1 MADLTAADD
10 LALGPPYVVGA
21 NRTEDTAPAPE
32 VTVPEDEPFVR
43 FSKDEIDLF
52 YERFGDIEL
61 KDADGNV
68 YAEGPDANLASS
80 LVRQFSRE
88 NPELF
93 PGGYEGLVKS
103 QTSQDFKS
111 HPLWSALHGPFE
123 KLQKKP
129 ISDVDLINFFARNED
144 GEKFEEGTFFGG
156 MKREILPSVFS
167 MSGAVAAGKTAS
179 RLTSPIPA
187 TTPVTAAVKFGVPL
201 GAAVIGGLTGYKAG
215 EGSANLLLGE
225 EGPISPGTR
234 IQYEMGKTAASG
246 LGWLPTP
253 YLISSKVNLGGAEY
267 LTNLAKRRAELMG
280 TKVDDVSFVKPKSKF
295 GFRLQD
301 TTVVPYLKSTKYVQD
316 QGPRAA
322 RMVRFAET
330 MLSTTGKSAKVAP
343 IPLAIGE
350 VAATA
355 GSTLGTGVAESQYP
369 GEALPR
375 IGFEL
380 LFGTPFGLA
389 GAGSEKL
396 VAATSAA
403 AEGFKNYGGIKGILK
418 AFSVSRQNK
427 GAQRIVEILEGQGY
441 TSEDI
446 AEIARK
452 LGSDD
457 IDNMLVDE
465 AGNKI
470 SLTAG
475 TKSGDPI
482 MMAIEASI
490 AQSSPTLGRARDTA
504 SEETSNMIR
513 NQINAL
519 ILAAKG
525 GDQALNQGALQE
537 IARITQSVFERGMVE
552 RLSKATDNV
561 LAATQRVK
569 GKDIDNAALG
579 RQLFN
584 VVDTQMELA
593 RKQEK
598 ALWQAVPNIE
608 ITTFRNAD
616 GEDIDVPNFISAWD
630 NSVPRTKEAKD
641 EVDSLLSPLA
651 KFVERKREELNL
663 AGDPMP
669 ELDMGFQRRLTELN
683 ERTQGLSVEA
693 KAREIKAEQDSLIRV
708 DAGSPQGDY
717 FQYLQRMMDDGPA
730 GEITP
735 LTLVEVQ
742 DMRQKALSLGRRLR
756 SSGDDNEAR
765 IAYAF
770 AEGLLDDLNA
780 LEAVADASYQTARSY
795 SRALNDTFTRTF
807 AGDILGTAKTGEA
820 RIAPELLANRVLAGG
835 VDPTLLRVN
844 QLKNIATFMR
854 TEGVPGS
861 TPEDTLNTVSGSIE
875 DMLRNVRAEAYREV
889 RDPETGDITP
899 RIDETAL
906 RGWLE
911 KNKELLGDDGFAAL
925 RRDLEDS
932 EKAEVILRQT
942 QLKNKKRTRRL
953 NNMKVLQNILPQV
966 TESPIHAVGDAITGK
981 APVRDLNRL
990 LKMADNKNLSESQR
1004 AAAKEGIKASILEY
1018 AQVKS
1023 GISGGGGDARTMYRT
1038 LFTGMEGSPSN
1049 MSPVDYMKSKG
1060 LITDS
1065 EAKTMETFLTEL
1077 ARVETAAVNG
1087 NLVDIAKEMG
1097 PMVDFYV
1104 SIAGSA
1110 AGTRAYNMMVGGS
1123 GPGAITAASR
1133 GQEFLRQ
1140 VFSKVPESLKMDV
1153 MGELMTNPKLL
1164 ADLLR
1169 KTSTQ
1174 RERTGLLSSIKEQFQ
1189 ELGFIRPV
1197 RRELGSTFREVDDE
1211 IDQQI
1216 TEQEV
1221 SSPPVDEP
1229 VPAPVLDTPTTSAV
1243 PVSPMRSVAPPPM
1256 SPAPSPVAMAPPPA
1270 APAPSSGPVNREQYA
1285 ALFPNDLASGMIR
1298 QQGTAL
1304 MADGG
1309 AVKHF
1314 AAGGRADG
1322 PGSDNFGSE
1331 ASQHGSGGGNDGGN
1345 DGGDQNRSMTP
1356 EERYADNA
1364 RRLGQTYIGDD
1375 QNRSMTSEE
1384 RYADNFARLSADLP
1398 QSTSL
1403 NSAVSL
1409 TVTPQEKRQV
1419 LSQVNKLAQQSLQ
1432 PDAVIDFRQRLA
1444 AGQFDPQKAAL
1455 NPAQARAAALNP
1467 TLVSFNQPMANTG
1480 ITSLPSI
1487 QANPNIEQ
1495 PAVAPETTFS
1505 GLPVGEGKL
1514 MGQYDP
1520 ATGKVELVYTSQYAR
1535 GGAVNFGIGNLFRR
1549 RV

>member
-1 MADLTAADD
+1 MADLTVEDD
-10 LALGPPYVVGA
+10 LALGPPYALAENRGPDDAVVP
-21 NRTEDTAPAPE
+21 DAPTKGPLFGKP
-32 VTVPEDEPFVR
+32 VTL
-43 FSKDEIDLF
+43 SKDQIDLF
-52 YERFGDIEL
+52 YERFGDSEL
-61 KDADGNV
+61 RDAEDNV
-68 YAEGPDANLASS
+68 YAEGPDAALASS
-80 LVRQFSRE
+80 LVRQFARE
-88 NPELF
+88 NPAMF
-93 PGGYEGLVKS
+93 PGGYENLVKTQQS
-103 QTSQDFKS
+103 GEFKS
-111 HPLWSALHGPFE
+111 HPLWGAVHGPF
-123 KLQKKP
+123 KGLKDKP
-129 ISDVDLINFFARNED
+129 ISDVDIINLFARNED
-144 GEKFEEGTFFGG
+144 GQRFEEGTFFGG

-179 RLTSPIPA
+179 RLTAPIPA
-187 TTPVTAAVKFGVPL
+187 TTPFTAAVKFGVPVV
-201 GAAVIGGLTGYKAG
+201 ATVVGGFTGYKTG
-215 EGSANLLLGE
+215 EEGANLLLGAE
-225 EGPISPGTR
+225 MPLSPGTR

-246 LGWLPTP
+246 LGWLPIP

-267 LTNLAKRRAELMG
+267 LTNLAEQRAKLLGAKSEDISLI
-280 TKVDDVSFVKPKSKF
+280 KPKSSY

-301 TTVVPYLKSTKYVQD
+301 TTIVPYLKGTKYVQD
-316 QGPRAA
+316 QGPQAA
-322 RMVRFAET
+322 RMARFAED
-330 MLSTTGKSAKVAP
+330 MLSTTGKSAKIAP
-343 IPLAIGE
+343 FPLAAGE

-355 GSTLGTGVAESQYP
+355 GATLGTGVAESQYP

-380 LFGTPFGLA
+380 LFGTPFGLL
-389 GAGSEKL
+389 GAGTEKL
-396 VAATSAA
+396 VAAGSAA
-403 AEGFKNYGGIKGILK
+403 KEGYKNYGGLKGILK

-441 TSEDI
+441 TKGDI

-452 LGSDD
+452 LAADD
-457 IDNMLVDE
+457 IDDMLVDST
-465 AGNKI
+465 GKKI

-525 GDQALNQGALQE
+525 GDQALNQAALQE

-569 GKDIDNAALG
+569 GRDIDNATLG
-579 RQLFN
+579 NQLFS
-584 VVDTQMELA
+584 VVDAQIELA
-593 RKQEK
+593 RKQER
-598 ALWQAVPNIE
+598 ALWANVPNIE

-616 GEDIDVPNFISAWD
+616 GDDIDVPNFISAWD
-630 NSVPRTKEAKD
+630 NSVPSTEVFRD
-641 EVDSLLSPLA
+641 EVNMKLRPLA
-651 KFVERKREELNL
+651 KFVDLKRKELNL
-663 AGDPMP
+663 DRDPLP
-669 ELDMGFQRRLTELN
+669 ELRMDFGTRLSELN
-683 ERTQGLSVEA
+683 SRMVDATPDQRAAL
-693 KAREIKAEQDSLIRV
+693 IKAEQDTLIRT
-708 DAGSPQGDY
+708 DAGSAQGDY
-717 FQYLQRMMDDGPA
+717 FQYLQRMMDEPA
-730 GEITP
+730 GEVTP
-735 LTLVEVQ
+735 LTLTEIQ
-742 DMRQKALSLGRRLR
+742 EARQEALSLGRNLR
-756 SSGDDNEAR
+756 ANGDDSTAR

-770 AEGLLDDLNA
+770 ADGLLDDLNG

-807 AGDILGTAKTGEA
+807 VGDILGTAKTGEA

-835 VDPTLLRVN
+835 VDPTLLRVK

-854 TEGVPGS
+854 TEGVPGA
-861 TPEDTLNTVSGSIE
+861 TPEETLNTVSGSIE
-875 DMLRNVRAEAYREV
+875 DMLRNVRAEVYREV
-889 RDPETGDITP
+889 RDPETGNITP

-906 RGWLE
+906 RNWLE
-911 KNKELLGDDGFAAL
+911 KNKELLGEDGFAAL

-932 EKAEVILRQT
+932 EKAEIILRQT
-942 QLKNKKRTRRL
+942 QLKNKKRTKRL
-953 NNMKVLQNILPQV
+953 NSMKVFQDILPQ
-966 TESPIHAVGDAITGK
+966 TTDSPIHAVGDAINGK
-981 APVRDLNRL
+981 APVKNLNRL
-990 LKMADNKNLSESQR
+990 VKLASNKNFSESQSD
-1004 AAAKEGIKASILEY
+1004 AAKEGIKASILEY
-1018 AQVKS
+1018 AAVKAGITS
-1023 GISGGGGDARTMYRT
+1023 GTGDARTMYKT
-1038 LFTGMEGSPSN
+1038 LFTGMKGSPSN
-1049 MSPVDYMKSKG
+1049 MSPVAYMKSKG
-1060 LITDS
+1060 LMNDS
-1065 EAKTMETFLTEL
+1065 EAQTLETFLTEL

-1110 AGTRAYNMMVGGS
+1110 AGTRAYTMMTGGQS
-1123 GPGAITAASR
+1123 GPGVITAASR

-1140 VFSKVPESLKMDV
+1140 IFSKVPESLKMDV
-1153 MGELMTNPKLL
+1153 MGELMTNPTLL
-1164 ADLLR
+1164 ASLLS

-1174 RERTGLLSSIKEQFQ
+1174 REKTGLLSSIKEQFQ

-1197 RRELGSTFREVDDE
+1197 RRELSSAFRETDDE

-1221 SSPPVDEP
+1221 FSPPVEEP

-1270 APAPSSGPVNREQYA
+1270 ASGPVNRQQYA
-1285 ALFPNDLASGMIR
+1285 ALFPNDIASGMIQ

-1309 AVKHF
+1309 AVRHL

-1331 ASQHGSGGGNDGGN
+1331 ASQHGSGGYSGNDGA
-1345 DGGDQNRSMTP
+1345 GDQNRSMTP

-1375 QNRSMTSEE
+1375 QNRSMTPEE
-1384 RYADNFARLSADLP
+1384 RYANNFARLSANLP
-1398 QSTSL
+1398 QSIPS

-1409 TVTPQEKRQV
+1409 TVTPQEKREV
-1419 LSQVNKLAQQSLQ
+1419 LSQVNKVAQQSLQ
-1432 PDAVIDFRQRLA
+1432 PDVVVDFQQRLA

-1455 NPAQARAAALNP
+1455 NPAQVRAAALNP
-1467 TLVSFNQPMANTG
+1467 TLASFVQPGEVMG

-1487 QANPNIEQ
+1487 QTNTNIEQ
-1495 PAVAPETTFS
+1495 PTVAPEASFS
-1505 GLPVGEGKL
+1505 GIPVGEGKL
-1514 MGQYDP
+1514 MGHYDP
-1520 ATGKVELVYTSQYAR
+1520 ATGEVELVYTGQYAR
-1535 GGAVNFGIGNLFRR
+1535 GGAVNLGIGNLFRR

>member
-1 MADLTAADD
+1 MADKLTAAEDI
-10 LALGPPYVVGA
+10 ALGPPYVVGA
-21 NRTEDTAPAPE
+21 NTDEDTVLAPE

-52 YERFGDIEL
+52 YEKFGDIEL

-179 RLTSPIPA
+179 RLTAPIPA
-187 TTPVTAAVKFGVPL
+187 TTLPTAAIKFGVPL
-201 GAAVIGGLTGYKAG
+201 GAAVIGGLTGYKVG
-215 EGSANLLLGE
+215 EEGTDLLMGE

-330 MLSTTGKSAKVAP
+330 MLSTTGKAAKVAP

-552 RLSKATDNV
+552 RLGKATDNV
-561 LAATQRVK
+561 LAATRRVK
-569 GKDIDNAALG
+569 GDDIDNATLG

-584 VVDTQMELA
+584 IVDAQMELA
-593 RKQEK
+593 RRQEK
-598 ALWQAVPNIE
+598 ALWQNVPDLE

-616 GEDIDVPNFISAWD
+616 GDDIDVPNFISAWD
-630 NSVPRTKEAKD
+630 NSVPRTKESKD
-641 EVDSLLSPLA
+641 EVDSLLAPLA
-651 KFVERKREELNL
+651 KFVSRKRRELGLGGDEENILSNIDADSDLGREAAAFMAERQDAEEL
-663 AGDPMP
+663 
-669 ELDMGFQRRLTELN
+669 
-683 ERTQGLSVEA
+683 V
-693 KAREIKAEQDSLIRV
+693 
-708 DAGSPQGDY
+708 
-717 FQYLQRMMDDGPA
+717 
-730 GEITP
+730 P

-742 DMRQKALSLGRRLR
+742 EMRQKALSLGRRLR

-770 AEGLLDDLNA
+770 AEGLLDDLNG

-820 RIAPELLANRVLAGG
+820 RIAPELLAKRVLAGG

-875 DMLRNVRAEAYREV
+875 DMLRNVRAEVYREV

-942 QLKNKKRTRRL
+942 QLKNKKRTQRL

-990 LKMADNKNLSESQR
+990 FKMADNKNLSESQR
-1004 AAAKEGIKASILEY
+1004 AAAKDGIKASILEY
-1018 AQVKS
+1018 AHVKS

-1049 MSPVDYMKSKG
+1049 MSPVDYMKSKD

-1197 RRELGSTFREVDDE
+1197 RRELGSSFREVDDE

-1216 TEQEV
+1216 TEQEL
-1221 SSPPVDEP
+1221 SSPPVEEP

-1243 PVSPMRSVAPPPM
+1243 PVSPMRSLAPPPM
-1256 SPAPSPVAMAPPPA
+1256 SPMPSPVAMAPAPA
-1270 APAPSSGPVNREQYA
+1270 ASGRVDPERFKA
-1285 ALFPNDLASGMIR
+1285 FFPND
-1298 QQGTAL
+1298 
-1304 MADGG
+1304 
-1309 AVKHF
+1309 
-1314 AAGGRADG
+1314 
-1322 PGSDNFGSE
+1322 
-1331 ASQHGSGGGNDGGN
+1331 
-1345 DGGDQNRSMTP
+1345 
-1356 EERYADNA
+1356 
-1364 RRLGQTYIGDD
+1364 
-1375 QNRSMTSEE
+1375 
-1384 RYADNFARLSADLP
+1384 
-1398 QSTSL
+1398 
-1403 NSAVSL
+1403 
-1409 TVTPQEKRQV
+1409 
-1419 LSQVNKLAQQSLQ
+1419 
-1432 PDAVIDFRQRLA
+1432 
-1444 AGQFDPQKAAL
+1444 
-1455 NPAQARAAALNP
+1455 
-1467 TLVSFNQPMANTG
+1467 
-1480 ITSLPSI
+1480 
-1487 QANPNIEQ
+1487 
-1495 PAVAPETTFS
+1495 
-1505 GLPVGEGKL
+1505 
-1514 MGQYDP
+1514 
-1520 ATGKVELVYTSQYAR
+1520 
-1535 GGAVNFGIGNLFRR
+1535 GIGSLFG
-1549 RV
+1549 

>member
-21 NRTEDTAPAPE
+21 NRGEDTTPAPE

-43 FSKDEIDLF
+43 FSKDEIDMF
-52 YERFGDIEL
+52 YEKFGDIEL
-61 KDADGNV
+61 KDADGKV

-179 RLTSPIPA
+179 RLTAPIPA
-187 TTPVTAAVKFGVPL
+187 TTLPTAAIKFGVPL
-201 GAAVIGGLTGYKAG
+201 GAAVIGGLTGYKVG
-215 EGSANLLLGE
+215 EEGTDLLMGE

-301 TTVVPYLKSTKYVQD
+301 TTVVPYLKSTKFVQD

-322 RMVRFAET
+322 RMVRFAEN
-330 MLSTTGKSAKVAP
+330 MLSATGKSAKVAP
-343 IPLAIGE
+343 IPLAAGE
-350 VAATA
+350 IAATGGA
-355 GSTLGTGVAESQYP
+355 TVGTGVAESLYP
-369 GEALPR
+369 GQALPR

-380 LFGTPFGLA
+380 LFGLPAGLA
-389 GAGSEKL
+389 GAGTEKF
-396 VAATSAA
+396 VAASSAA
-403 AEGFKNYGGIKGILK
+403 AEGYRNYGGIKGILK

-441 TSEDI
+441 TAEDI

-457 IDNMLVDE
+457 IDNMLVDA
-465 AGNKI
+465 AGNKV

-504 SEETSNMIR
+504 AEETSNMIR

-519 ILAAKG
+519 VLAAKG
-525 GDQALNQGALQE
+525 GDKSINQGALQE

-552 RLSKATDNV
+552 RLGRATDSV
-561 LAATQRVK
+561 LGAVTRVK
-569 GKDIDNAALG
+569 GSDLDNAYLG

-584 VVDTQMELA
+584 VVDAQMELA
-593 RKQEK
+593 RRQEK
-598 ALWQAVPNIE
+598 ALWQNVPDLE

-616 GEDIDVPNFISAWD
+616 GDDIDVPNFISAWD
-630 NSVPRTKEAKD
+630 NSVPRTKESKD
-641 EVDSLLSPLA
+641 EVDSLLAPLA
-651 KFVERKREELNL
+651 KFVSRKRRELGLGGDEENILSNIDADSDLGREAAAFMAERQDAEEL
-663 AGDPMP
+663 
-669 ELDMGFQRRLTELN
+669 
-683 ERTQGLSVEA
+683 V
-693 KAREIKAEQDSLIRV
+693 
-708 DAGSPQGDY
+708 
-717 FQYLQRMMDDGPA
+717 
-730 GEITP
+730 P

-742 DMRQKALSLGRRLR
+742 EMRQKALSLGRRLR

-770 AEGLLDDLNA
+770 AEGLLDDLNG

-820 RIAPELLANRVLAGG
+820 RIAPELLAKRVLSGG

-854 TEGVPGS
+854 TEGVPGA
-861 TPEDTLNTVSGSIE
+861 TPEDTLNTVTGSI
-875 DMLRNVRAEAYREV
+875 DNMLRNVRAEVYKEV
-889 RDPETGDITP
+889 RDPETGVITP
-899 RIDETAL
+899 RVDEAAL

-911 KNKELLGDDGFAAL
+911 KNKELLDEDGFAAL
-925 RRDLEDS
+925 RRDLEDN
-932 EKAEVILRQT
+932 EKAEVILKQT
-942 QLKNKKRTRRL
+942 QLKNKKRTKRL
-953 NNMKVLQNILPQV
+953 SDMKELQDMLPN
-966 TESPIHAVGDAITGK
+966 TSESPTHAVGDAITAGQRGG
-981 APVRDLNRL
+981 APIKKLNRL
-990 LKMADNKNLSESQR
+990 YKMVTNKNLSESQR
-1004 AAAKEGIKASILEY
+1004 ESAKAGLKASILEY
-1018 AQVKS
+1018 ASVKS
-1023 GISGGGGDARTMYRT
+1023 GISSGGGEARTMYKT
-1038 LFTGMEGSPSN
+1038 LFTGMEGTPGN
-1049 MSPVDYMKSKG
+1049 TSPVDYMKSKD

-1133 GQEFLRQ
+1133 GQEFMRQ
-1140 VFSKVPESLKMDV
+1140 IFSKVPESLKMDV

-1164 ADLLR
+1164 SDLLR

-1197 RRELGSTFREVDDE
+1197 RRELGSSFREADDE

-1221 SSPPVDEP
+1221 SSPLVDEP

-1243 PVSPMRSVAPPPM
+1243 PVSPMRSLASPPM
-1256 SPAPSPVAMAPPPA
+1256 SPVAPVPSPVAMATPPA
-1270 APAPSSGPVNREQYA
+1270 ASGPVDRERYK
-1285 ALFPNDLASGMIR
+1285 ALFPNDGIAS
-1298 QQGTAL
+1298 L
-1304 MADGG
+1304 
-1309 AVKHF
+1309 
-1314 AAGGRADG
+1314 
-1322 PGSDNFGSE
+1322 FG
-1331 ASQHGSGGGNDGGN
+1331 
-1345 DGGDQNRSMTP
+1345 
-1356 EERYADNA
+1356 
-1364 RRLGQTYIGDD
+1364 
-1375 QNRSMTSEE
+1375 
-1384 RYADNFARLSADLP
+1384 
-1398 QSTSL
+1398 
-1403 NSAVSL
+1403 
-1409 TVTPQEKRQV
+1409 
-1419 LSQVNKLAQQSLQ
+1419 
-1432 PDAVIDFRQRLA
+1432 
-1444 AGQFDPQKAAL
+1444 
-1455 NPAQARAAALNP
+1455 
-1467 TLVSFNQPMANTG
+1467 
-1480 ITSLPSI
+1480 
-1487 QANPNIEQ
+1487 
-1495 PAVAPETTFS
+1495 
-1505 GLPVGEGKL
+1505 
-1514 MGQYDP
+1514 
-1520 ATGKVELVYTSQYAR
+1520 
-1535 GGAVNFGIGNLFRR
+1535 
-1549 RV
+1549 